1 MNILIKLMSIVSL
14 VIAPTLAHNF
24 AGKIKMEREQKI
36 QNLINIDKASVAEN
50 GERTNDQWTL
60 ITPPGSDR
68 AAAEKQ
74 VQSFISVL
82 EDDHMINN
90 STFSVAV
97 AKGELYING
106 DKQPSS
112 VQQKYSE
119 YIHRTGDFISKEVPM
134 K

>member
-1 MNILIKLMSIVSL
+1 MD
-14 VIAPTLAHNF
+14 
-24 AGKIKMEREQKI
+24 REQKI
-36 QNLINIDKASVAEN
+36 QNLINIDKASAAEN
-50 GERTNDQWTL
+50 NSRTNDQWTL

-68 AAAEKQ
+68 AAAEKE

-82 EDDHMINN
+82 EDDHMITN

-106 DKQPSS
+106 DKQPAS
-112 VQQKYSE
+112 VQQKYSA
-119 YIHRTGDFISKEVPM
+119 YIHRTGDFISKEVPV